1 MSMLS
6 KRETLLL
13 HILACVV
20 GAAAAGVGF
29 YLQLERRGQTAQ
41 KSGALTEQIGKLEA
55 RVADEEDL
63 RRQREELAARLEL
76 DQKRY
81 YAEQEMDPYRF
92 GIIIRD
98 LLLRDGLAIS
108 RYQTQEVMGKN
119 LLEFAV
125 SGGAL
130 SLARFLQK
138 VSESP
143 RQWSIP
149 FLSISAGER
158 GRIQAVFRIGYES
171 LVEVAP

>member
-1 MSMLS
+1 MLS

-13 HILACVV
+13 HVLAWVV
-20 GAAAAGVGF
+20 VAAAAGIGF
-29 YLQLERRGQTAQ
+29 YLQLERRTQTGRQIAALAQ
-41 KSGALTEQIGKLEA
+41 QVGKLEA
-55 RVADEEDL
+55 RAADEEGL
-63 RRQREELAARLEL
+63 RRQKEELAGRLER
-76 DQKRY
+76 DRKRY
-81 YAEQEMDPYRF
+81 YAAREMDPYRF

-108 RYQTQEVMGKN
+108 RYQTQEVMGEN

-125 SGGAL
+125 SGSAL
-130 SLARFLQK
+130 SLARFLRK

-171 LVEVAP
+171 LAEVAP